1 MSDLAVG
8 ELIDALVGRE
18 VEFLVA
24 GSVAASA
31 HGVTGI
37 VPRDLDIVPA
47 TDRANLE
54 RLLAALNDLGAE
66 PGVDFGEW
74 HQDEH
79 GAFEWIQD
87 GVARPVQPLDPAR
100 PATFDHYFRTQ
111 HGQLDVVPLVA
122 GDYGTLR
129 PRAVRL
135 SVDGRQAWVVRPVDL
150 IATLSR
156 PRPKDASRLS
166 QLRAIAAAS
175 VDT

>member
-1 MSDLAVG
+1 VSDLAVG

-31 HGVTGI
+31 RGVTGI
-37 VPRDLDIVPA
+37 EPGDLDIVPA

-79 GAFEWIQD
+79 GAFEWVQD

-122 GDYGTLR
+122 GDYATLGR
-129 PRAVRL
+129 RAVRL
-135 SVDGRQAWVVRPVDL
+135 SLGDREAWVVHAMDL
-150 IATLSR
+150 RATMSQAR
-156 PRPKDASRLS
+156 RERDASRLS
-166 QLRAIAAAS
+166 QLRAIAGVS
-175 VDT
+175 

>member
-1 MSDLAVG
+1 LSAPQVG
-8 ELIDALVGRE
+8 ELIDALDARE

-37 VPRDLDIVPA
+37 VPGDLDIVPA
-47 TDRANLE
+47 TDPANLE
-54 RLLAALNDLGAE
+54 RLAAALSDLDAE

-74 HQDEH
+74 RRDER

-100 PATFDHYFRTQ
+100 PTTFDHYFRTP
-111 HGQLDVVPLVA
+111 HGQLDVVPVVA
-122 GDYGTLR
+122 GDHATLR

-135 SVDGRQAWVVRPVDL
+135 SVDGRQAWLVHPVDL
-150 IATLSR
+150 IATISR
-156 PRPKDASRLS
+156 PRPQDVSRLA
-166 QLRAIAAAS
+166 QLREIAAAS
-175 VDT
+175 VDR